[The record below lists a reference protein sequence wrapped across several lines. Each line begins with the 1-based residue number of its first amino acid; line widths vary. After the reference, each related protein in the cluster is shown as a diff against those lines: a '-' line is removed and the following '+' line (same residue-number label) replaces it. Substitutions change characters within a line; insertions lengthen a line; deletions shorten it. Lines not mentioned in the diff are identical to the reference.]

1 MPRIRADIVDVYV
14 FRRWPGEG
22 LAGVVAEFLQL
33 YREDGGLAKTWQP
46 VMGHVEEGETA
57 VAAAVREMGEEL
69 GLVRGKWLG
78 MWALEQVHPFYI
90 ARTDEVVMSPRFAVE
105 VGAGWEPRLNEEH
118 SAFRWISGHQ
128 AGRYFMWPGQGAAVR
143 EILDVVVKGGLGEGW
158 MRVE

>member
-14 FRRWPGEG
+14 FRRRPEEAE
-22 LAGVVAEFLQL
+22 AGVEFLQM

-46 VMGHVEEGETA
+46 VIGHIEEGETA
-57 VAAAVREMGEEL
+57 VAAAVREMEEETGLKRGEA
-69 GLVRGKWLG
+69 LG

-105 VGAGWEPRLNEEH
+105 VAADWEPRLNEEH
-118 SAFRWISGHQ
+118 SAHRWVAGHQ
-128 AGRYFMWPGQGAAVR
+128 AERFFMWPGQRGAVR
-143 EILDVVVKGGLGEGW
+143 EVLEVVVKGGLGEGW